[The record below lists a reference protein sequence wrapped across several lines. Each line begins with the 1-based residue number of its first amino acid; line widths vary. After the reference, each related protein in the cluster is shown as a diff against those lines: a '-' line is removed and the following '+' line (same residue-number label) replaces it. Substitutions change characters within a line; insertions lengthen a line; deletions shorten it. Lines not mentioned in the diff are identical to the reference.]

1 MTPRFTRIVVLV
13 ALVAMVATVLGGALL
28 S

>member
-28 S
+28 G